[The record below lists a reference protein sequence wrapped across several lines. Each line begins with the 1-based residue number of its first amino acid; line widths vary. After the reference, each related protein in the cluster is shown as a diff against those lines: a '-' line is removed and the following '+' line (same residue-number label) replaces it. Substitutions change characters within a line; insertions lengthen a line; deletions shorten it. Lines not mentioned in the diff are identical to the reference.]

1 MAAKKKGFLQ
11 RLALEGVHRRAL
23 GGVAAV
29 GVATNLLMLAVP
41 LFSLQVYDRVLSSRS
56 ADTLWLLA
64 LGVLIALVALAALET
79 LRSWL
84 LIRVSNRY
92 ALDLEPKVL
101 ESGLVQAALRGV
113 QPVQSLRD
121 VGTVRNFLGTGHGL
135 VALMDAPMA
144 PVFIAIVA
152 LLHPWLGFLT
162 LVGALVLL
170 GLTLTTEALTAPQ
183 VREAG
188 EAAMRAQGRAEAAM
202 QNAEAIEAMGMRRAM
217 LRRWREAQNG
227 HLALASR
234 ASDRA
239 SLLAAGAR
247 FTRMILSLSLTA
259 FGAYFAI
266 NDQLTVGGMIAAFM
280 LSARALA
287 PMEVLIGAYRQL
299 VQARASL
306 DRLDALLERFGRK
319 ESAMQLPAP
328 LGEVALEGVVYAPPG
343 RDQPTIRGVSLAI
356 PAGSVIGL
364 IGPSAAGKSTLAKL
378 VCGVWLPRSG
388 SVRLDGADV
397 YAWNRED
404 FGRYVGYLPQDVE
417 LFAGTV
423 RDNIARFGDADDAAV
438 VAAAQLAD
446 VHEMVLKLPDG
457 YDTEIGPGG
466 AALSGGQRQRIALA
480 RALFGGPRLVVLD
493 EPNASLDTEG
503 EQALVEA
510 IAVLKA
516 GGATVIV
523 ITHRPSIL
531 AGADKIAVLIG
542 GRIERF
548 GPAKELIGMLAPGA
562 TKVKLVHGDKAQ
574 EGGYA
579 RP

>member
-1 MAAKKKGFLQ
+1 MALSKKGFLH

-64 LGVLIALVALAALET
+64 AGVLIALVALAALET

-92 ALDLEPKVL
+92 ALELEPKVL
-101 ESGLVQAALRGV
+101 EAGLAQSALRGA
-113 QPVQSLRD
+113 QPVQALRD

-162 LVGALVLL
+162 LVGAVALL
-170 GLTLTTEALTAPQ
+170 SLTLATEALTAPQ

-239 SLLAAGAR
+239 SLLAAAAR
-247 FTRMILSLSLTA
+247 FTRMILSLALTA

-299 VQARASL
+299 VQARAAL

-378 VCGVWLPRSG
+378 VCGVWPPRTG

-423 RDNIARFGDADDAAV
+423 RDNIARFGVADDAAV

-466 AALSGGQRQRIALA
+466 ATLSGGQRQRIALA

-510 IAVLKA
+510 IAALKA